1 MSVFCTRRTS
11 RALLLAFAASLF
23 STSSTSA
30 QSQTITWPRV
40 YRLSASDGTPQL
52 DGHLRESVWMLADSI
67 TDFTQRDPD
76 QGQPVSERTVV
87 RFLATDAGLWVGLW
101 AMDRDPGGI
110 RHAQLRRDAD
120 FDTDDSFTL
129 AIDSQND
136 QRSGFLFTINPN
148 GALNDAE
155 ILSFEQENGRW
166 DGIWDARASI
176 NSDGWTAEI
185 FIPWQTLRYSP
196 DAKGWGL
203 NMQRFIRRKNEY
215 ALWRSF
221 RRGEGIRFLE
231 RQGQL
236 EGLGALPGRARAE
249 MRPYF
254 LATQRLADR
263 TFLSNGRDSVTSGA
277 ALLGD
282 AGLDVKVG
290 VTNRLTLDLT
300 YNTDFAQAEADQQI
314 VNLSRFP
321 VFFPETRQFFNEAAG
336 IFDFGRIRQTQLFYS
351 RRIGLQ
357 RDGTPLPILGGAR
370 LTGRAGKQQIGALA
384 VRTGGH
390 EDATDFVTRIKR
402 DVLGRGYVGG
412 MLLGQSASG
421 LPTSLAGGVDF
432 NFPYIIR
439 NQNFVVLGSAAWSRD
454 SAQGRVADYWRLIAD
469 YPNDHADI
477 VFRYDRVGED
487 FNPALGFVSQSGI
500 QRFAGQ
506 ITLTPRPQRWGIRRF
521 NFTLPS
527 WNLVTQLNGELDNAD
542 ITFRPLGAQFENGV
556 DIELN
561 LKRNWDVPTVDFEI
575 FPGQIVRAGRYRWDR
590 VEISVEGSD
599 AYAIVPEIEASVGE
613 FYDGRSNNVGLKLGI
628 RRAPHILATLEF
640 EHSAITRGDSSFAAS
655 VARIRMD
662 YAASARLNTTLF
674 AQYDNDN
681 ERVSLNSRIRWTR
694 SPGSDLYVV
703 WNSGWPS
710 DLDEGI
716 PWRRPLRGALVLK
729 YVHYLRR

>member
-1 MSVFCTRRTS
+1 MSSTRRAS
-11 RALLLAFAASLF
+11 RAVLLALAASVAF
-23 STSSTSA
+23 AHEGRAQAASS
-30 QSQTITWPRV
+30 QWPRV
-40 YRLSASDGTPQL
+40 FRLAATDAVPQL
-52 DGHLRESVWMLADSI
+52 DGHPRETVWMLADSI

-76 QGQPVSERTVV
+76 QGQPASERTVV

-101 AMDRDPGGI
+101 AMDRDPTGI

-120 FDTDDSFTL
+120 FETDDSFTL

-136 QRSGFLFTINPN
+136 RRSGFLFTINPN

-155 ILSFEQENGRW
+155 ILSFEQQNDRW

-176 NSDGWTAEI
+176 NSDGWTAEL
-185 FIPWQTLRYSP
+185 FIPWQTLRYAP
-196 DAKGWGL
+196 DARGWGL
-203 NMQRFIRRKNEY
+203 NMQRFIRRKNEF

-249 MRPYF
+249 LRPYF

-263 TFLSNGRDSVTSGA
+263 TFLSGGNDSITAGA

-282 AGLDVKVG
+282 AGLDAKIG

-336 IFDFGRIRQTQLFYS
+336 IFDFGRIRQAQLFYS
-351 RRIGLQ
+351 RRIGL
-357 RDGTPLPILGGAR
+357 RSDGTPLPILGGAR
-370 LTGRAGKQQIGALA
+370 LTGRAGKQQIGALV
-384 VRTGGH
+384 VRTGNP

-402 DVLGRGYVGG
+402 DVLGRGYVGA
-412 MLLGQSASG
+412 MFQGQSARG
-421 LPTSLAGGVDF
+421 APTNLAGGVDF

-439 NQNFVVLGSAAWSRD
+439 NQNFVLLGSAAWNRD
-454 SAQGRVADYWRLIAD
+454 SAGGPVADYFRLIAD

-477 VFRYDRVGED
+477 VVRYDRVGEGFD
-487 FNPALGFVSQSGI
+487 PALGFVSQSGI
-500 QRFAGQ
+500 HRFAGQ
-506 ITLTPRPQRWGIRRF
+506 ITLTPRPRRWGIRRF
-521 NFTLPS
+521 NFTLPG
-527 WNLVTQLNGELDNAD
+527 WNIVTRLNGELDNGD
-542 ITFRPLGAQFENGV
+542 VTLRPFGAQFENGV
-556 DIELN
+556 DVEVN
-561 LKRNWDVPTVDFEI
+561 LRRNWDVPTEDFEI
-575 FPGQIVRAGRYRWDR
+575 FPGQIVRAGRYSWDR
-590 VEISVEGSD
+590 IEISAEGSE
-599 AYAIVPEIEASVGE
+599 AYAVVPEVSASVGE
-613 FYDGRSNNVGLKLGI
+613 FYDGHSNEVGVSLGI
-628 RRAPHILATLEF
+628 RRAPHVLAALEF
-640 EHSAITRGDSSFAAS
+640 ERSAITRGDSSFAAS
-655 VARIRMD
+655 VARIRVD
-662 YAASARLNTTLF
+662 YAVSARLNTTFF

-681 ERVSLNSRIRWTR
+681 ERISLNSRIRWTR

-710 DLDEGI
+710 DLDDGI
-716 PWRRPLRGALVLK
+716 PWRRPQRGALVVK